1 VVSVGEC
8 FLIGL
13 GNPDAYSGLERMDQ
27 IIALDSLDAYSGFVS
42 AIGGRHAQDLV
53 DYMGFATFSGHGST
67 RMDYGGETGNVCVG
81 DYQDALC
88 RHARYTCQRGRDHH
102 DGVCHPC
109 AGMTSLCEDVCR
121 AGMTSRRGDFCHP
134 YTGATFRCGG
144 RIWMQKSS
152 WYPHSWAPV
161 LLVGREPPDS
171 ALAGTR
177 G

>member
-1 VVSVGEC
+1 VGEC

-53 DYMGFATFSGHGST
+53 DCMGFATFFGHGST
-67 RMDYGGETGNVCVG
+67 GMDYGGETGNVCVG
-81 DYQDALC
+81 DYHDALC

-102 DGVCHPC
+102 DGVCDPC